1 MVECECILMKKLSQ
15 IMICFNRY
23 MVECEFRICFM
34 GRLAQEGFNRYMVEC
49 EFNNSIAFTQPLPV
63 LIDTWWNVNDV
74 AKNVILISFQ
84 VLIDTWWNVNNNT
97 DEQTV
102 RVGKRFNRYMV
113 ECEFK

>member
-1 MVECECILMKKLSQ
+1 MKMLILHLWR
-15 IMICFNRY
+15 FLR
-23 MVECEFRICFM
+23 
-34 GRLAQEGFNRYMVEC
+34 
-49 EFNNSIAFTQPLPV
+49 V

-113 ECEFK
+113 ECE